1 MFGRLE
7 LEPIGWDACLE
18 CARSL
23 LDLFTTKKCIKGFRL
38 GYIVLKFSNRASEVV
53 AQRAQR
59 LIAKTDNCS
68 LILGSH
74 ALGKN

>member
-1 MFGRLE
+1 MFRRLE

-18 CARSL
+18 CARSWL
-23 LDLFTTKKCIKGFRL
+23 HLFTTKKCIKGFRL
-38 GYIVLKFSNRASEVV
+38 GYIVLKFSNMVGEVV
-53 AQRAQR
+53 AQRAER
-59 LIAKTDNCS
+59 LIAKTDDCS

>member
-18 CARSL
+18 CARSWL
-23 LDLFTTKKCIKGFRL
+23 NLFTTKKCIKGFRL
-38 GYIVLKFSNRASEVV
+38 GYIVLKFSNRAGEV
-53 AQRAQR
+53 AQRAER
-59 LIAKTDNCS
+59 LIAKTDSCS